1 MQAKKP
7 KITKRERQ
15 HKAREIRRKK
25 LPEVG
30 ERVVVKTKY
39 GSQRLCIYRKG
50 RFFLPYSY
58 EYSFSQHEILSWRR
72 REQMKKK
79 ILKDAKKGDI
89 ILVKDDEGRY
99 QLRIVRSVEKI
110 KGKTIFNGKTVYN
123 VAPPGVDY
131 SGEEIVDEQI
141 GFEYDWSYEYLYDII
156 GVFTEE
162 SNGMNLFDQR
172 EKEC

>member
-1 MQAKKP
+1 
-7 KITKRERQ
+7 
-15 HKAREIRRKK
+15 
-25 LPEVG
+25 
-30 ERVVVKTKY
+30 
-39 GSQRLCIYRKG
+39 
-50 RFFLPYSY
+50 
-58 EYSFSQHEILSWRR
+58 
-72 REQMKKK
+72 MKKK
-79 ILKDAKKGDI
+79 ILKDVKKGDI

-99 QLRIVRSVEKI
+99 QLRIVRSEI
-110 KGKTIFNGKTVYN
+110 IFNGKTVYN